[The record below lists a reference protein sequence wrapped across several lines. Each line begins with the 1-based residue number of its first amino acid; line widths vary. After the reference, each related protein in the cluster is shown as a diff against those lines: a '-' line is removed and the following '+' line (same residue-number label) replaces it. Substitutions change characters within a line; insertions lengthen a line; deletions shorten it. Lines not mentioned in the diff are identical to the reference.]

1 MGKLIAVVEDEP
13 FIAEVLEFLLAG
25 VDRQVKLL
33 RSGEEARR
41 FFSHSQ
47 LTGEDTPALVVLDLM
62 MPDDDGEA
70 IYESMLKPGSGWI
83 AGRPKQLFSQ
93 RLGKRRSK
101 RGCWHWVSINLSP
114 SPFPTRSCLPKWIAS
129 VVKSNPISAV
139 SERVWDRRRAIS
151 AIAVILCLMMLTP
164 VIFIQAGS
172 GIRLLW
178 FFNLVWA
185 IGIALTWL
193 GARFVDRPS
202 E

>member
-47 LTGEDTPALVVLDLM
+47 LTGENTPALVVLDLM

-83 AGRPKQLFSQ
+83 AGRPKTIVL
-93 RLGKRRSK
+93 
-101 RGCWHWVSINLSP
+101 
-114 SPFPTRSCLPKWIAS
+114 
-129 VVKSNPISAV
+129 SAV
-139 SERVWDRRRAIS
+139 GQA
-151 AIAVILCLMMLTP
+151 P
-164 VIFIQAGS
+164 VKE
-172 GIRLLW
+172 RLL
-178 FFNLVWA
+178 
-185 IGIALTWL
+185 ALGVDQFITKPFSNEEL
-193 GARFVDRPS
+193 LAEVDRLCG
-202 E
+202 

>member
-47 LTGEDTPALVVLDLM
+47 LTGEETPALVVLDLM

-83 AGRPKQLFSQ
+83 AGRPKTIVL
-93 RLGKRRSK
+93 
-101 RGCWHWVSINLSP
+101 
-114 SPFPTRSCLPKWIAS
+114 
-129 VVKSNPISAV
+129 SAV
-139 SERVWDRRRAIS
+139 GQA
-151 AIAVILCLMMLTP
+151 P
-164 VIFIQAGS
+164 VKE
-172 GIRLLW
+172 RLL
-178 FFNLVWA
+178 
-185 IGIALTWL
+185 ALGVDQFITKPFSNEEL
-193 GARFVDRPS
+193 LAEVDRLCG
-202 E
+202 

>member
-47 LTGEDTPALVVLDLM
+47 LTGEETPALVVLDLM

-83 AGRPKQLFSQ
+83 AGRPKTIVL
-93 RLGKRRSK
+93 
-101 RGCWHWVSINLSP
+101 
-114 SPFPTRSCLPKWIAS
+114 
-129 VVKSNPISAV
+129 SAV
-139 SERVWDRRRAIS
+139 GQA
-151 AIAVILCLMMLTP
+151 P
-164 VIFIQAGS
+164 VKE
-172 GIRLLW
+172 RLL
-178 FFNLVWA
+178 
-185 IGIALTWL
+185 ALGVDQFITKPFSNEQL
-193 GARFVDRPS
+193 LAEVDRLCG
-202 E
+202 

>member
-47 LTGEDTPALVVLDLM
+47 LTGEETPALVVLDLM

-83 AGRPKQLFSQ
+83 AGRPKTIVL
-93 RLGKRRSK
+93 
-101 RGCWHWVSINLSP
+101 
-114 SPFPTRSCLPKWIAS
+114 
-129 VVKSNPISAV
+129 SAV
-139 SERVWDRRRAIS
+139 GQA
-151 AIAVILCLMMLTP
+151 P
-164 VIFIQAGS
+164 VKE
-172 GIRLLW
+172 RLLK
-178 FFNLVWA
+178 
-185 IGIALTWL
+185 L
-193 GARFVDRPS
+193 GVDQFITKPFSNEELLAEVDRLCG
-202 E
+202 

>member
-83 AGRPKQLFSQ
+83 AGRPKTIVL
-93 RLGKRRSK
+93 
-101 RGCWHWVSINLSP
+101 
-114 SPFPTRSCLPKWIAS
+114 
-129 VVKSNPISAV
+129 SAV
-139 SERVWDRRRAIS
+139 GQAPVKRA
-151 AIAVILCLMMLTP
+151 AA
-164 VIFIQAGS
+164 
-172 GIRLLW
+172 GIRCRSIYHEALFQRGAAGRSGSPLWLSQIPSVRFRNASGTGAERSQPLLSS
-178 FFNLVWA
+178 F
-185 IGIALTWL
+185 AL
-193 GARFVDRPS
+193 
-202 E
+202 

>member
-1 MGKLIAVVEDEP
+1 MRKLIAVVEDEP

-83 AGRPKQLFSQ
+83 AGRPKTIVL
-93 RLGKRRSK
+93 
-101 RGCWHWVSINLSP
+101 
-114 SPFPTRSCLPKWIAS
+114 
-129 VVKSNPISAV
+129 SAV
-139 SERVWDRRRAIS
+139 GQA
-151 AIAVILCLMMLTP
+151 P
-164 VIFIQAGS
+164 VKE
-172 GIRLLW
+172 RLL
-178 FFNLVWA
+178 
-185 IGIALTWL
+185 ALGVDLFITKPFSNEEL
-193 GARFVDRPS
+193 LAEVDRLCG
-202 E
+202 

>member
-41 FFSHSQ
+41 YFSHSQ

-83 AGRPKQLFSQ
+83 AGRPKTIVL
-93 RLGKRRSK
+93 
-101 RGCWHWVSINLSP
+101 
-114 SPFPTRSCLPKWIAS
+114 
-129 VVKSNPISAV
+129 SAV
-139 SERVWDRRRAIS
+139 GQA
-151 AIAVILCLMMLTP
+151 P
-164 VIFIQAGS
+164 VKE
-172 GIRLLW
+172 RLL
-178 FFNLVWA
+178 
-185 IGIALTWL
+185 ALGVDQFITKPFSNEEL
-193 GARFVDRPS
+193 LAEVDRLCG
-202 E
+202 

>member
-47 LTGEDTPALVVLDLM
+47 LTGEDTPVLVVLDLM

-83 AGRPKQLFSQ
+83 AGRPKTIVL
-93 RLGKRRSK
+93 
-101 RGCWHWVSINLSP
+101 
-114 SPFPTRSCLPKWIAS
+114 
-129 VVKSNPISAV
+129 SAV
-139 SERVWDRRRAIS
+139 GQA
-151 AIAVILCLMMLTP
+151 P
-164 VIFIQAGS
+164 VKE
-172 GIRLLW
+172 RLL
-178 FFNLVWA
+178 
-185 IGIALTWL
+185 ALGVDQFITKPFSNEEL
-193 GARFVDRPS
+193 LAEVDRLCG
-202 E
+202 

>member
-47 LTGEDTPALVVLDLM
+47 LTGENTPALVVLDLM

-83 AGRPKQLFSQ
+83 AGRPKTIVL
-93 RLGKRRSK
+93 
-101 RGCWHWVSINLSP
+101 
-114 SPFPTRSCLPKWIAS
+114 
-129 VVKSNPISAV
+129 SAV
-139 SERVWDRRRAIS
+139 GQA
-151 AIAVILCLMMLTP
+151 P
-164 VIFIQAGS
+164 VKD
-172 GIRLLW
+172 RLL
-178 FFNLVWA
+178 
-185 IGIALTWL
+185 ALGVDQFITKPFSNEEL
-193 GARFVDRPS
+193 LAEVDRLCG
-202 E
+202 

>member
-83 AGRPKQLFSQ
+83 AGRPKTIVL
-93 RLGKRRSK
+93 
-101 RGCWHWVSINLSP
+101 
-114 SPFPTRSCLPKWIAS
+114 
-129 VVKSNPISAV
+129 SAV
-139 SERVWDRRRAIS
+139 GQA
-151 AIAVILCLMMLTP
+151 P
-164 VIFIQAGS
+164 VKE
-172 GIRLLW
+172 RLLS
-178 FFNLVWA
+178 
-185 IGIALTWL
+185 L
-193 GARFVDRPS
+193 GVDQFITKPFSNEELLAEVDRLCG
-202 E
+202 

>member
-41 FFSHSQ
+41 FFSNSQ

-83 AGRPKQLFSQ
+83 AGRPKTIVL
-93 RLGKRRSK
+93 
-101 RGCWHWVSINLSP
+101 
-114 SPFPTRSCLPKWIAS
+114 
-129 VVKSNPISAV
+129 SAV
-139 SERVWDRRRAIS
+139 GQA
-151 AIAVILCLMMLTP
+151 P
-164 VIFIQAGS
+164 VKE
-172 GIRLLW
+172 RLL
-178 FFNLVWA
+178 
-185 IGIALTWL
+185 ALGVDQFITKPFSNEEL
-193 GARFVDRPS
+193 LAEVDRLCG
-202 E
+202 

>member
-47 LTGEDTPALVVLDLM
+47 LTGEETPALVVLDLM

-83 AGRPKQLFSQ
+83 AGRPKTIVL
-93 RLGKRRSK
+93 
-101 RGCWHWVSINLSP
+101 
-114 SPFPTRSCLPKWIAS
+114 
-129 VVKSNPISAV
+129 SAV
-139 SERVWDRRRAIS
+139 GQ
-151 AIAVILCLMMLTP
+151 TP
-164 VIFIQAGS
+164 VKE
-172 GIRLLW
+172 RLL
-178 FFNLVWA
+178 
-185 IGIALTWL
+185 ALGVDQFITKPFSNEEL
-193 GARFVDRPS
+193 LAEVDRLCG
-202 E
+202 

>member
-83 AGRPKQLFSQ
+83 AGRPKTIVL
-93 RLGKRRSK
+93 
-101 RGCWHWVSINLSP
+101 
-114 SPFPTRSCLPKWIAS
+114 
-129 VVKSNPISAV
+129 SAV
-139 SERVWDRRRAIS
+139 GQA
-151 AIAVILCLMMLTP
+151 P
-164 VIFIQAGS
+164 VKE
-172 GIRLLW
+172 RLL
-178 FFNLVWA
+178 
-185 IGIALTWL
+185 ALGVDQFITKPFSNEEL
-193 GARFVDRPS
+193 LAEVDRLCG
-202 E
+202 

>member
-83 AGRPKQLFSQ
+83 AGRPKTIVL
-93 RLGKRRSK
+93 
-101 RGCWHWVSINLSP
+101 
-114 SPFPTRSCLPKWIAS
+114 
-129 VVKSNPISAV
+129 SAV
-139 SERVWDRRRAIS
+139 GQ
-151 AIAVILCLMMLTP
+151 TP
-164 VIFIQAGS
+164 VKE
-172 GIRLLW
+172 RLL
-178 FFNLVWA
+178 
-185 IGIALTWL
+185 ALGVDQFITKPFSNEEL
-193 GARFVDRPS
+193 LAEVDRLCG
-202 E
+202 